1 MPVYSFLKPA
11 AKNENNENKRR
22 ADQNDSP
29 FGDCTGHAKA
39 RSQPDAGCGGQP
51 LDVFAFVVA
60 DDNAHAKKPNS
71 GQDALNDAAHVG
83 TGTAADGEDG
93 ECGTYPDKAKRANAR
108 WLAVKI
114 TVKAQRNASQRR
126 RTEPQSNVEGVHG
139 GTI

>member
-1 MPVYSFLKPA
+1 MPVNDFLKPA
-11 AKNENNENKRR
+11 AKNKNNENKER
-22 ADQNDSP
+22 ADQYDSP

-39 RSQPDAGCGGQP
+39 CGQPDAGRRGQSM
-51 LDVFAFVVA
+51 DVLAFVVA

-83 TGTAADGEDG
+83 AGTPADGEDG
-93 ECGTYPDKAKRANAR
+93 KGGAYPDKAKRANAR

-114 TVKAQRNASQRR
+114 AVKAQRGASQRR
-126 RTEPQSNVEGVHG
+126 RTEPQSNVEGIHG